1 MGMKPRLAGPASLP
15 EVHASVHTA
24 WPTAF
29 RRMFAFAGPAYLV
42 SVGYMDPGNWAT
54 DLEGG
59 ARFGYQLLWVLVL
72 SNAMAILLQTL
83 SARLGIVS
91 GRDLAQA
98 CREAYPRAV
107 SNSLWLLCEIAIAA
121 CDLAEVLGA
130 AIGLNLLFHIPLT
143 AGVLL
148 TALDTILVLWLTR
161 YGIRLVEAIILSLVL
176 TVTGCFLVE
185 LWFAKPLFSDV
196 ASGLVP
202 RLNDSSLYIAI
213 GMLGA
218 TVMPHNLY
226 LHSALVQ
233 TRRIGKTSLEK
244 AVACRYNFIDSFLAL
259 NGALIVNA
267 AILVM
272 AAAVFFR
279 SGTIVTE
286 IQQAHQLLAPL
297 LGTALASGLF
307 AIALLASGQSS
318 TLTGTYAGQIVME
331 GFLNLR
337 VRPWLRRLITRS
349 VAIIPAVITVS
360 TSGDQ
365 GTYRLL
371 ILSQVI
377 LSMQLP
383 FAIIP
388 LVRFTSDRGR
398 MGEFANR
405 TWVNVLAWSTA
416 ALIIILNFRLAG
428 AAIIPWVSDAP
439 WRAWLVLPVV
449 SAIVVLLGWVTF
461 ARPRPQTVA
470 ARHPG
475 AAVATDLPG
484 LKYRTILVPLDHSD
498 RDRAAVAHAAA
509 MARLHGAAIHLLHV
523 EEGATSQLFGPLAST
538 AEVFSGQQYLE
549 DIIHSLKASGLE
561 ADFRIAH
568 GRSPR
573 SEIIRAARELQPD
586 LVVMGAHGH
595 TGLKDLIFGTTI
607 DGVRHAV
614 SAAVLV
620 VAEPPVP
627 TA

>member
-1 MGMKPRLAGPASLP
+1 
-15 EVHASVHTA
+15 
-24 WPTAF
+24 
-29 RRMFAFAGPAYLV
+29 
-42 SVGYMDPGNWAT
+42 
-54 DLEGG
+54 
-59 ARFGYQLLWVLVL
+59 
-72 SNAMAILLQTL
+72 
-83 SARLGIVS
+83 
-91 GRDLAQA
+91 
-98 CREAYPRAV
+98 
-107 SNSLWLLCEIAIAA
+107 
-121 CDLAEVLGA
+121 
-130 AIGLNLLFHIPLT
+130 
-143 AGVLL
+143 
-148 TALDTILVLWLTR
+148 
-161 YGIRLVEAIILSLVL
+161 
-176 TVTGCFLVE
+176 VTGCFLVE
-185 LWFAKPLFSDV
+185 LWFAKPIFGAV

-202 RLNDSSLYIAI
+202 RLNDASLYVAI

-233 TRRIGKTSLEK
+233 TRRIGKTAPEK
-244 AVACRYNFIDSFLAL
+244 KIACRYNFIDSFIAL

-272 AAAVFFR
+272 AAAVFFK

-307 AIALLASGQSS
+307 AVALLASGQSS

-337 VRPWLRRLITRS
+337 VRPWLRRLLTRS
-349 VAIIPAVITVS
+349 VAIIPAVITVYN
-360 TSGDQ
+360 SGDQ

-405 TWVNVLAWSTA
+405 TWVNILAWSTA
-416 ALIIILNFRLAG
+416 AVIIVLNFRLAG
-428 AAIIPWVSDAP
+428 DATIPWIKDAP
-439 WRAWLVLPVV
+439 WRGWVVVPMVLGV
-449 SAIVVLLGWVTF
+449 VVLLGWVTF
-461 ARPRPQTVA
+461 ARPRPQAIPVS
-470 ARHPG
+470 HPG
-475 AAVATDLPG
+475 ASVATDLPG
-484 LKYRTILVPLDHSD
+484 LKYRSILVPLDHSD

-509 MARLHGAAIHLLHV
+509 MARLHGATIHLLHV

-538 AEVFSGQQYLE
+538 AEVSSGQEYLE
-549 DIIHSLKASGLE
+549 DIVESLRENGLQ
-561 ADFRIAH
+561 ADLRIAH
-568 GRSPR
+568 GRSAR
-573 SEIIRAARELQPD
+573 AEIIRAARALQPD

-595 TGLKDLIFGTTI
+595 TGLKDLIFGSTI

-620 VAEPPVP
+620 VAEPP
-627 TA
+627 A

>member
-1 MGMKPRLAGPASLP
+1 
-15 EVHASVHTA
+15 
-24 WPTAF
+24 
-29 RRMFAFAGPAYLV
+29 
-42 SVGYMDPGNWAT
+42 
-54 DLEGG
+54 
-59 ARFGYQLLWVLVL
+59 
-72 SNAMAILLQTL
+72 
-83 SARLGIVS
+83 
-91 GRDLAQA
+91 
-98 CREAYPRAV
+98 
-107 SNSLWLLCEIAIAA
+107 
-121 CDLAEVLGA
+121 LGA

-176 TVTGCFLVE
+176 IVTGCFLVE
-185 LWFAKPLFSDV
+185 LWFAKPLFVDV

-202 RLNDSSLYIAI
+202 RLNDASLYIAI

-233 TRRIGKTSLEK
+233 TRRIGKTSSEK
-244 AVACRYNFIDSFLAL
+244 AVACRYNFIDSFVAL

-279 SGTIVTE
+279 SGTVVTE

-349 VAIIPAVITVS
+349 VAIIPAVISVS

-388 LVRFTSDRGR
+388 LVRFTSDRSR

-405 TWVNVLAWSTA
+405 TWVTVLAWSTA
-416 ALIIILNFRLAG
+416 VLIIVLNFRLAG
-428 AAIIPWVSDAP
+428 VAIVPWVSQAP
-439 WRAWLVLPVV
+439 WRAAFIVPIVLG
-449 SAIVVLLGWVTF
+449 IVVLLGWVTF
-461 ARPRPQTVA
+461 ARPRPQAVA
-470 ARHPG
+470 VRHPG

-484 LKYRTILVPLDHSD
+484 LKYRSILVPLDHSD

-509 MARLHGAAIHLLHV
+509 LARLHGATIHLLHV

-549 DIIHSLKASGLE
+549 DIVSSLKSTGLE
-561 ADFRIAH
+561 ADLRIAH

-627 TA
+627 AA